1 MHTFSL
7 PKAQLRRWMGGIG
20 LADSADLVL
29 YHVGKLLVGV
39 WCDVCPKTSI
49 GYSGKKRADIYDCLE
64 DVPARREPKCRPL
77 TSLDPSF
84 CNPQT

>member
-1 MHTFSL
+1 MMLACRTTAARCFASPNDPAAWVDKWHYCSCIPSAL

-39 WCDVCPKTSI
+39 WCDVCP
-49 GYSGKKRADIYDCLE
+49 
-64 DVPARREPKCRPL
+64 
-77 TSLDPSF
+77 
-84 CNPQT
+84 